1 MRGGA
6 YAVNQTGS
14 EGRKEERKEE
24 RAVYQRHS
32 AHHYS
37 RACIEHDRV
46 MITAKVVQSRALTH
60 VRSAM

>member
-1 MRGGA
+1 MIRGGA

-32 AHHYS
+32 DYHYS
-37 RACIEHDRV
+37 RARIEHDRV
-46 MITAKVVQSRALTH
+46 MIIAEDVQREG
-60 VRSAM
+60 